1 MGYLGISG
9 RRSGQY
15 NNLMDFFEPDSY
27 FALIIQILFMTKLIT
42 VIPIL
47 SLIGRN
53 NFFAVFY
60 GNIEETPEWAIRMYN
75 IVILIICIAVGLPC
89 LDPGVILSFQGTLL
103 GIVLIYFFPI
113 ACHLKCLS
121 IKRNEAQEITNVYR
135 RKDMC
140 KKHTS
145 WEGISP
151 FKLYVLYSFIVLF
164 SVLLIVTRIVAIFVE
179 LD

>member
-1 MGYLGISG
+1 
-9 RRSGQY
+9 
-15 NNLMDFFEPDSY
+15 
-27 FALIIQILFMTKLIT
+27 MTKLIT

-53 NFFAVFY
+53 NFFTVFY
-60 GNIEETPEWAIRMYN
+60 GNIEETPEWAIRSYN
-75 IVILIICIAVGLPC
+75 IVILIICTAVGLPC
-89 LDPGVILSFQGTLL
+89 LDPSIILSFQGTLL

-121 IKRNEAQEITNVYR
+121 IKRKEMDSNSNIYR

-140 KKHTS
+140 KKHDF
-145 WEGISP
+145 WEKISP
-151 FKLYVLYSFIVLF
+151 FKLYALYSIILLI
-164 SVLLIVTRIVAIFVE
+164 SILLIVGRIIAIFID